1 MVARIE
7 TGKSIR
13 GVLVYNEKKVEALA
27 AQLLLASGFPLTADK
42 LSFRN
47 KLEFFEKFTRQNTR
61 TKTNT
66 LHITLN
72 FSPKDRLD
80 QERLVQIAKDYM
92 AGIGFG
98 NQPFLVYQHFDA
110 AHPHLHIATVN
121 IANGGQRIE
130 THNLGKTKSEK
141 MRRGLEVTYGL
152 VRAED
157 QKMEQSF
164 QVKAIPL
171 ERVVYGKAETKKAI
185 SSVVREVVKSYKY
198 ASLTELNAAL
208 NQFGVY
214 VDGGVPGSAMH
225 NNGGLIY
232 GLLDQDNQK
241 VGIPIKASAIYNSPT
256 LKNLKKLFTGNK
268 INRKPYGLR
277 LKYLLDK
284 AIESSTNLA
293 GMEKQLHDQ
302 GIRVIFR
309 KSIQGNIFGVTFID
323 NTTRAVFNGSELGKK
338 YSAKAFLE
346 AIQQKDRLQ
355 PSNVAELNPVEST
368 PELDADAT
376 VNNGAV
382 TSVPCLDLPV
392 IVTLL
397 DTLFYDEHE
406 VNDFVP
412 NKRKKKSKNKNMHLS
427 Q

>member
-27 AQLLLASGFPLTADK
+27 AQLLLASGFPMAADK
-42 LSFRN
+42 LSFKN
-47 KLEFFEKFTRQNTR
+47 KLEFFERFTRQNIR

-80 QERLVQIAKDYM
+80 KDRLVEIAREYM
-92 AGIGFG
+92 EGIGFG
-98 NQPFLVYQHFDA
+98 SQPFLVYQHFDA

-141 MRRGLEVTYGL
+141 IRKELEGTYGL
-152 VRAED
+152 IRAED

-164 QVKAIPL
+164 QIKAIPL
-171 ERVVYGKAETKKAI
+171 ERVIYGKAETKKAI
-185 SSVVREVVKSYKY
+185 SAVVREVVGSYKY
-198 ASLTELNAAL
+198 CSLTELNAAI

-214 VDGGVPGSAMH
+214 ADGGVPGSSMH

-232 GLLDQDNQK
+232 GLLDQNNQK
-241 VGIPIKASAIYNSPT
+241 VGIPIKASSIYSSPT
-256 LKNLKKLFTGNK
+256 LKNLKKVFAGNK
-268 INRKPYGLR
+268 MSRKPYGLR
-277 LKYLLDK
+277 LKYLLDN
-284 AIESSTNLA
+284 AIERSRGLA
-293 GMEKQLHDQ
+293 DIEKSLRDQ

-309 KSIQGNIFGVTFID
+309 KNIQGNIFGVTFID
-323 NTTRAVFNGSELGKK
+323 NTTRAVFNGSDLGRK

-346 AIQQKDRLQ
+346 SLQQKNPLQ
-355 PSNVAELNPVEST
+355 ASDGTVQKSSDSMPSQDSE
-368 PELDADAT
+368 AT
-376 VNNGAV
+376 VNRGGAN
-382 TSVPCLDLPV
+382 SVPCLDLPV
-392 IVTLL
+392 IETLV
-397 DTLFYDEHE
+397 DTLFYDEHDLNE
-406 VNDFVP
+406 FVP
-412 NKRKKKSKNKNMHLS
+412 SKKKKKKMQLS